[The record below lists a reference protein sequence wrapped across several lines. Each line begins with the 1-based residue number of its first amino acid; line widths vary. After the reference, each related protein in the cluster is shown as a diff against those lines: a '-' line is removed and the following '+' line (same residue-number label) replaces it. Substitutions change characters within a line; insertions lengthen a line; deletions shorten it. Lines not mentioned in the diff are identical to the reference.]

1 MKTGGLIFVGAL
13 ILSISV
19 LLFVSQD
26 YHALAKKFPQLV
38 GGVTL
43 MLLLWEMGIGLWNRK
58 QEAQKKDKKEK
69 EKPSAFVIKRWLT
82 LGISL
87 LVYVILLPKAG
98 FVVMTSLLLLS
109 ILWFFNVRQPLVL
122 ILYTGG
128 IVGVIYGVFARLL
141 YVPLPPGTWW
151 QF

>member
-1 MKTGGLIFVGAL
+1 MGAL
-13 ILSISV
+13 ILAISL
-19 LLFVSQD
+19 LLFVSRD
-26 YHALAKKFPQLV
+26 YYALAKEFPQLV

-43 MLLLWEMGIGLWNRK
+43 ILLFWEMGVGLWRRK
-58 QEAQKKDKKEK
+58 KEAGKKDEK

-82 LGISL
+82 LAISL
-87 LVYVILLPKAG
+87 LIYVILLPKAG
-98 FVVMTSLLLLS
+98 FVVMTSLLLLA

-151 QF
+151 

>member
-1 MKTGGLIFVGAL
+1 MKTGGFIFVGAL

-19 LLFVSQD
+19 LLIVSQD

-43 MLLLWEMGIGLWNRK
+43 ILLLWEMGIGLWRRK
-58 QEAQKKDKKEK
+58 QEADKGPKKEA

-87 LVYVILLPKAG
+87 LVYVIFLPKAG
-98 FVVMTSLLLLS
+98 FLVMTSLLLLA
-109 ILWFFNVRQPLVL
+109 ILWFFNVRRPLVL

-128 IVGVIYGVFARLL
+128 IVGVIYGVFAKLL

-151 QF
+151 